1 VKGPSILIVEDENIV
16 ALDMRMRLEAM
27 GYSVADVVDTGA
39 QASARALALSPSLIL
54 MDIKLK
60 GGLDGID
67 AARAIRETADIPV
80 IFVTAFTDERTLDR
94 VKLASPYGYVVK
106 PFHERELR
114 IAIELALYKHRYEL
128 SMRRAKEI
136 AEESNRLKGE
146 FLANMSHEL
155 KTPLNSVIGFTQLAL
170 DLATDEE
177 QREFLAMAAG
187 SAKSLLTLIESILD
201 FARMDAGKLVASP
214 SPFSL
219 DDILEECADA
229 LAVGAYPKGLEV
241 GLEREPGIRDSL
253 IGDSQLLRRVLFNL
267 IDNAVK
273 FTDKGRVSLAVRTI
287 PDGEGDSD
295 SLAFSISDS
304 GIGMPPEKLGAVFE
318 RFIQLDPSTTRKAGG
333 TGLGLA
339 IVRKAVEL
347 MDGTI
352 EVASSPGRGTRFD
365 VVLPFAAHDEPVGRP
380 LPRLLEG
387 KTVAI
392 AGFDESGAKDAALAA
407 RELGAREIFAGDIIA
422 GDFVAPPPDAI
433 VLVDER
439 AVSREA
445 EAFVAMKG
453 RLVVAT
459 RYGSPARS
467 RLESA
472 GEIAFTPLPFRVR
485 RLADSLASLS
495 ILSEEAA
502 RKGAEA
508 RGGGIPRAGAEG
520 GKAVVDDLER
530 IYAELAAGLESAM
543 DEEDFEKAERLSME
557 ARRRFRSAAS
567 DEGEKLAFSAMLLA
581 RKGDAAALRQA
592 AKRSLGSVPARA
604 SPPRAEAEVE
614 EGGGR

>member
-1 VKGPSILIVEDENIV
+1 
-16 ALDMRMRLEAM
+16 
-27 GYSVADVVDTGA
+27 
-39 QASARALALSPSLIL
+39 
-54 MDIKLK
+54 
-60 GGLDGID
+60 
-67 AARAIRETADIPV
+67 
-80 IFVTAFTDERTLDR
+80 
-94 VKLASPYGYVVK
+94 
-106 PFHERELR
+106 ELR

-170 DLATDEE
+170 DLATDDE
-177 QREFLAMAAG
+177 QREFLAMATG
-187 SAKSLLTLIESILD
+187 SAKSLLTLIEAILD

-219 DDILEECADA
+219 DVVLEECADA

-241 GLEREPGIRDSL
+241 GLEREPGLRDSL

-273 FTDKGRVSLAVRTI
+273 FTDKGRVSLAVRSL
-287 PDGEGDSD
+287 PDGVGDSY
-295 SLAFSISDS
+295 SLAFSVSDS
-304 GIGMPPEKLGAVFE
+304 GIGMQPEKLELVFE

-347 MDGTI
+347 MAGSIDV
-352 EVASSPGRGTRFD
+352 ESEPGRGTKFD
-365 VVLPFAAHDEPVGRP
+365 VIFPFTVLDEPVRMP

-387 KTVAI
+387 RVVAI
-392 AGFDESGAKDAALAA
+392 VGFDESGARDAALAA
-407 RELGAREIFAGDIIA
+407 HELGAREIIARDIIA
-422 GDFVAPPPDAI
+422 RDYFADDLAALPPEAI

-439 AVSREA
+439 AVSRELGT
-445 EAFVAMKG
+445 FGAMKG

-467 RLESA
+467 RLEPA

-485 RLADSLASLS
+485 RLAESLAALS
-495 ILSEEAA
+495 ILSADI
-502 RKGAEA
+502 A
-508 RGGGIPRAGAEG
+508 RGAFAAGGGGLPRAGAEG
-520 GKAVVDDLER
+520 GKVVVDEIAR
-530 IYAELAAGLESAM
+530 IYTDLAAGLESAM
-543 DEEDFEKAERLSME
+543 EQSDFEKAERLSMQT
-557 ARRRFRSAAS
+557 RQRFLAAAS
-567 DEGEKLAFSAMLLA
+567 EEGEKLAFSAMLLA

-592 AKRSLGSVPARA
+592 GKRS
-604 SPPRAEAEVE
+604 
-614 EGGGR
+614 